1 MDKKSIAGIVIV
13 ALIFLGF
20 TFYNSHQ
27 QKKYQEQLMAYNA
40 EQARIQAEQDS
51 LLALNAPLPTADSAA
66 IAAAGERLSGDS
78 LQAQRRIMQFGE
90 LLAAAQQA
98 EAEEFTVENEV
109 LKIDFSTRG
118 GQVKDVTLKDY
129 TKYAPR
135 DERNQPV
142 RLFDPATANFALTF
156 YVKNGHN
163 NVLVNTAD
171 YTFNLVSMEKDAD
184 GAQRITMDLPVAR
197 DAVLRYEYVV
207 YNIQSPARDY
217 LVDLNVYL
225 KNMAPQ
231 MASQTT
237 VGIDWSNRS
246 YQNEKGFQNEN
257 TYTTIYYRAPGES
270 SADDLGMSDGEKQK
284 TVSSSLNWVA
294 FKQQFFSSVMIAP
307 ENFSYA
313 DMKFTTAEK
322 GSGYIKDF
330 SAKLTVPYTA
340 QTDHYN
346 FAFYFGPNKYAILK
360 HVATTEG
367 DDELHLE
374 RLIPLGWGI
383 FGWVNRWCVIPCVNL
398 SRVSA

>member
-1 MDKKSIAGIVIV
+1 M

-225 KNMAPQ
+225 KIWRRRWPARRLS
-231 MASQTT
+231 ASTGAT
-237 VGIDWSNRS
+237 GPIRMR
-246 YQNEKGFQNEN
+246 KGFRTRIPIRPSITGLPASLGRRPGDKRRGEAEDGFVVAQLGGFQAAVLLVGDD
-257 TYTTIYYRAPGES
+257 RPGE
-270 SADDLGMSDGEKQK
+270 L
-284 TVSSSLNWVA
+284 L
-294 FKQQFFSSVMIAP
+294 
-307 ENFSYA
+307 
-313 DMKFTTAEK
+313 
-322 GSGYIKDF
+322 
-330 SAKLTVPYTA
+330 L
-340 QTDHYN
+340 
-346 FAFYFGPNKYAILK
+346 
-360 HVATTEG
+360 
-367 DDELHLE
+367 
-374 RLIPLGWGI
+374 R
-383 FGWVNRWCVIPCVNL
+383 
-398 SRVSA
+398 

>member
-217 LVDLNVYL
+217 LVDLNV
-225 KNMAPQ
+225 
-231 MASQTT
+231 
-237 VGIDWSNRS
+237 
-246 YQNEKGFQNEN
+246 
-257 TYTTIYYRAPGES
+257 
-270 SADDLGMSDGEKQK
+270 
-284 TVSSSLNWVA
+284 
-294 FKQQFFSSVMIAP
+294 
-307 ENFSYA
+307 
-313 DMKFTTAEK
+313 
-322 GSGYIKDF
+322 
-330 SAKLTVPYTA
+330 
-340 QTDHYN
+340 
-346 FAFYFGPNKYAILK
+346 
-360 HVATTEG
+360 
-367 DDELHLE
+367 
-374 RLIPLGWGI
+374 
-383 FGWVNRWCVIPCVNL
+383 
-398 SRVSA
+398 

>member
-237 VGIDWSNRS
+237 VGIDWSQPFLSERERVSEREYLYDHLLPGSRRVVGRRS
-246 YQNEKGFQNEN
+246 GDERRGEAEDGFVVAQLGGFQ
-257 TYTTIYYRAPGES
+257 A
-270 SADDLGMSDGEKQK
+270 AVLL
-284 TVSSSLNWVA
+284 V
-294 FKQQFFSSVMIAP
+294 
-307 ENFSYA
+307 
-313 DMKFTTAEK
+313 
-322 GSGYIKDF
+322 
-330 SAKLTVPYTA
+330 
-340 QTDHYN
+340 
-346 FAFYFGPNKYAILK
+346 
-360 HVATTEG
+360 G
-367 DDELHLE
+367 DDRPGKLLL
-374 RLIPLGWGI
+374 R
-383 FGWVNRWCVIPCVNL
+383 
-398 SRVSA
+398 

>member
-66 IAAAGERLSGDS
+66 IAAAGGDS

-142 RLFDPATANFALTF
+142 RLFDPA
-156 YVKNGHN
+156 
-163 NVLVNTAD
+163 
-171 YTFNLVSMEKDAD
+171 M
-184 GAQRITMDLPVAR
+184 
-197 DAVLRYEYVV
+197 
-207 YNIQSPARDY
+207 SP
-217 LVDLNVYL
+217 
-225 KNMAPQ
+225 
-231 MASQTT
+231 
-237 VGIDWSNRS
+237 
-246 YQNEKGFQNEN
+246 
-257 TYTTIYYRAPGES
+257 
-270 SADDLGMSDGEKQK
+270 
-284 TVSSSLNWVA
+284 
-294 FKQQFFSSVMIAP
+294 
-307 ENFSYA
+307 
-313 DMKFTTAEK
+313 
-322 GSGYIKDF
+322 
-330 SAKLTVPYTA
+330 
-340 QTDHYN
+340 
-346 FAFYFGPNKYAILK
+346 
-360 HVATTEG
+360 
-367 DDELHLE
+367 
-374 RLIPLGWGI
+374 
-383 FGWVNRWCVIPCVNL
+383 
-398 SRVSA
+398 

>member
-1 MDKKSIAGIVIV
+1 M
-13 ALIFLGF
+13 
-20 TFYNSHQ
+20 
-27 QKKYQEQLMAYNA
+27 
-40 EQARIQAEQDS
+40 
-51 LLALNAPLPTADSAA
+51 
-66 IAAAGERLSGDS
+66 
-78 LQAQRRIMQFGE
+78 
-90 LLAAAQQA
+90 
-98 EAEEFTVENEV
+98 
-109 LKIDFSTRG
+109 
-118 GQVKDVTLKDY
+118 
-129 TKYAPR
+129 
-135 DERNQPV
+135 

-284 TVSSSLNWVA
+284 TVSSSLNWVL
-294 FKQQFFSSVMIAP
+294 SS
-307 ENFSYA
+307 S
-313 DMKFTTAEK
+313 
-322 GSGYIKDF
+322 S
-330 SAKLTVPYTA
+330 S
-340 QTDHYN
+340 
-346 FAFYFGPNKYAILK
+346 
-360 HVATTEG
+360 
-367 DDELHLE
+367 
-374 RLIPLGWGI
+374 
-383 FGWVNRWCVIPCVNL
+383 
-398 SRVSA
+398 SRR